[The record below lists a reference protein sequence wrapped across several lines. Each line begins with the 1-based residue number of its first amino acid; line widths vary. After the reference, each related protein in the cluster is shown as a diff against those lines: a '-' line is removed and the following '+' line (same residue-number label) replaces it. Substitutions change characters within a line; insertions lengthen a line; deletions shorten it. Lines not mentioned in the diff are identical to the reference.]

1 MATDERVPEE
11 ATDETTVVTN
21 EVAAMTADGE
31 MTVVDSEM
39 TVGVETTAGVETT
52 VDSETTA
59 VGNDNNAARST
70 ITIGPVQNA
79 RTPISPSET
88 SAIDARPHGRVAA
101 VAVVDDEIATTV
113 GAGTTVDSETTVEA
127 GTTVDSETTVVGA
140 TTGVATDNNVEHS
153 PTTIGPVLSVRIP
166 ISPSEMSA
174 TGVRNLARVVAEEV
188 ADDETIVASAPTAI
202 NKGTTTVA
210 EAAMVASNGDAPNRA
225 VAVLAHN
232 IAGLR
237 MFNPAEPGVNAQA
250 MHTINHRAILER
262 RLGSLSAKMTE
273 RT

>member
-31 MTVVDSEM
+31 MTIVDSEM

-113 GAGTTVDSETTVEA
+113 GAGTTVDSETTV
-127 GTTVDSETTVVGA
+127 VGA
-140 TTGVATDNNVEHS
+140 TTGVATDNNVERS

-232 IAGLR
+232 IVGLR